1 MNILLIEDHKILADS
16 LKDSLEK
23 TNEINVLVL
32 KELHE
37 LEFKIKF
44 EDLDLILMDINLKG
58 LTKEEEQGLEI
69 SERLIKKYPDI
80 KIVILTGYNL
90 KYYQDLAKNIG
101 CYGFISKEVDT
112 KTLIKNLEKI
122 AFEGEKIFPKQSNA
136 IEELTINEIKIIQLY
151 ASGLTRQ
158 EVAKKSFIS
167 LRSLAVS
174 LNRIYR
180 KLGVQNYQDMTN
192 KARELGYIDSF

>member
-37 LEFKIKF
+37 LEFKIKS

-69 SERLIKKYPDI
+69 SERLIKN
-80 KIVILTGYNL
+80 ILT
-90 KYYQDLAKNIG
+90 
-101 CYGFISKEVDT
+101 
-112 KTLIKNLEKI
+112 
-122 AFEGEKIFPKQSNA
+122 
-136 IEELTINEIKIIQLY
+136 
-151 ASGLTRQ
+151 
-158 EVAKKSFIS
+158 
-167 LRSLAVS
+167 
-174 LNRIYR
+174 
-180 KLGVQNYQDMTN
+180 
-192 KARELGYIDSF
+192 